1 MDINILPGANSA
13 ASALQ
18 AEKVRMEVISQNI
31 ANASTTST
39 PAGGPYQ
46 RQVVRFE
53 TIMEDQFNLN
63 SAVREVRVAGIEN
76 DQRPFRLVYQPGHP
90 DADQKTGMVKYPNV
104 SVHEEMA
111 DLIASSRP
119 VEANRASIRTARTS
133 GVRSG
138 TKFAASIHT
147 FNAPDPTRS
156 CTRKKLSAPPILP
169 ARVISTAMTMPAC
182 SAAAHATP
190 SPSHKPACTAWSS
203 TCPSG

>member
-90 DADQKTGMVKYPNV
+90 DADQKTGMVKYPTV
-104 SVHEEMA
+104 SVHEELA
-111 DLIASSRP
+111 ELIASSRT
-119 VEANRASIRTARTS
+119 VEANLAIIRNARQMAMQTLAI
-133 GVRSG
+133 G
-138 TKFAASIHT
+138 
-147 FNAPDPTRS
+147 
-156 CTRKKLSAPPILP
+156 KK
-169 ARVISTAMTMPAC
+169 
-182 SAAAHATP
+182 
-190 SPSHKPACTAWSS
+190 
-203 TCPSG
+203 

>member
-63 SAVREVRVAGIEN
+63 SAVREVRVAGNEN

-111 DLIASSRP
+111 DLIASSRT
-119 VEANRASIRTARTS
+119 VEANLAIIRNARQMAMQTLAI
-133 GVRSG
+133 G
-138 TKFAASIHT
+138 
-147 FNAPDPTRS
+147 
-156 CTRKKLSAPPILP
+156 KK
-169 ARVISTAMTMPAC
+169 
-182 SAAAHATP
+182 
-190 SPSHKPACTAWSS
+190 
-203 TCPSG
+203 

>member
-111 DLIASSRP
+111 DLIASSRT
-119 VEANRASIRTARTS
+119 VEANLAIIRNARQMAMQTLAI
-133 GVRSG
+133 G
-138 TKFAASIHT
+138 
-147 FNAPDPTRS
+147 
-156 CTRKKLSAPPILP
+156 KK
-169 ARVISTAMTMPAC
+169 
-182 SAAAHATP
+182 
-190 SPSHKPACTAWSS
+190 
-203 TCPSG
+203 